1 MHGSG
6 GKYCFDWK
14 SRPHIEGNPK
24 VPLTSNAL
32 TFLVW
37 FLWLQVFKLDL
48 ANLVFTLHGHYGPI
62 SSIFIDHFQC
72 GTGGSGSQDGL
83 LCVWDLITGA
93 CMYSIQAHDGAI
105 VSLVCASSYV
115 ISLGADERLYIWERF
130 QGNLLNTIN
139 VPYVYTSIMMLTP
152 SLLVASKPGT
162 YQKIYPILWFQ
173 PISHASSF
181 LTGSLLIWDVR
192 TGEQTREIKLDCANL
207 HLCPKKILFASG
219 SVICDYGNEMRIV
232 RFPLVTDKCDWVWPN
247 SKNKN
252 DSPLKQMKWPNAS
265 QNSTFTCPPIF
276 MDMCEVA
283 ANRPN
288 QTSLELTRA

>member
-1 MHGSG
+1 M
-6 GKYCFDWK
+6 
-14 SRPHIEGNPK
+14 
-24 VPLTSNAL
+24 
-32 TFLVW
+32 
-37 FLWLQVFKLDL
+37 
-48 ANLVFTLHGHYGPI
+48 FTLHGHYGPI
-62 SSIFIDHFQC
+62 TSIFIDHFQC

-162 YQKIYPILWFQ
+162 LQSTSIQ
-173 PISHASSF
+173 HISKFHYTKHTLFF
-181 LTGSLLIWDVR
+181 LSLCCVVGSLLIWDVR

-207 HLCPKKILFASG
+207 HLCPKKILFACG

-232 RFPLVTDKCDWVWPN
+232 RFPLVTDKCD
-247 SKNKN
+247 
-252 DSPLKQMKWPNAS
+252 
-265 QNSTFTCPPIF
+265 
-276 MDMCEVA
+276 
-283 ANRPN
+283 
-288 QTSLELTRA
+288 